1 MHYIY
6 NFWICMVCK
15 SNFYTRKT
23 SKFVFTFFLRIQ
35 LKFIF
40 VHFIITRQWNNP
52 WLLNASVTGC
62 LDRAVYVPVGEGL
75 VLQGRQQQEVVC
87 FEDMRLQ
94 QKYDQGQ
101 EADYHPCII
110 TIIYYIPQKVQTIV
124 SPTRRGEVLELL
136 AGKSFFHFYLFT

>member
-1 MHYIY
+1 M
-6 NFWICMVCK
+6 
-15 SNFYTRKT
+15 
-23 SKFVFTFFLRIQ
+23 
-35 LKFIF
+35 
-40 VHFIITRQWNNP
+40 
-52 WLLNASVTGC
+52 NASVTGC

-136 AGKSFFHFYLFT
+136 ADNVTGAVPDTKVASICVAAGDT